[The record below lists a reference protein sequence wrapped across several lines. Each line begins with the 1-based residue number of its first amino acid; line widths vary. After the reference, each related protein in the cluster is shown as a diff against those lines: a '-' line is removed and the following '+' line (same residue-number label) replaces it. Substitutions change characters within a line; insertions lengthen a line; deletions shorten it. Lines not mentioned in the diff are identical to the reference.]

1 MDVQK
6 FLTFFKQ
13 VNKYDEFNGLQFEY
27 HSPGSIT
34 YRMTIQEKHLS
45 SPNITHGAAIAG
57 MMDCVL
63 GLSALSLAITKDNL
77 VSTVEFKVN
86 YTRPVALGEELTGHG
101 NVVHI
106 GKRLVITAG
115 ELRNK
120 AGELVAMG
128 QGTFNI
134 YPASKKDFLD
144 EIK

>member
-6 FLTFFKQ
+6 FIAFFKEI
-13 VNKYDEFNGLQFEY
+13 NKYDKANGLKFEM

-34 YRMTIQEKHLS
+34 YKMTIKEEHLS

-63 GLSALSLAITKDNL
+63 GLSALSFAITKDNL
-77 VSTVEFKVN
+77 VSTVEFKIN

-128 QGTFNI
+128 QGTFNT

>member
-13 VNKYDEFNGLQFEY
+13 INKYDKANGLEFEL

-34 YRMTIQEKHLS
+34 YRMTIREEHLS

-63 GLSALSLAITKDNL
+63 GLSALSYAITNDNL
-77 VSTVEFKVN
+77 VSTVEFKIN
-86 YTRPVALGEELTGHG
+86 YTRPVALGEEVTGHG
-101 NVVHI
+101 NVVHV
-106 GKRLVITAG
+106 GKRLIITSG